1 MSELLGMIMLS
12 GMCSA
17 VRVFFP
23 QKSNFL
29 HVLVMIFYLILIQSG
44 KHSHFLDEKA
54 KIQIFE
60 SLQMNEGTEFE
71 PRTVWW

>member
-1 MSELLGMIMLS
+1 
-12 GMCSA
+12 
-17 VRVFFP
+17 
-23 QKSNFL
+23 
-29 HVLVMIFYLILIQSG
+29 MIFYLILIQSG

-71 PRTVWW
+71 PRTVWL